1 MKSDNRHNKF
11 IRDSRKWFAGL
22 VNFSRGRKIFLSW
35 SVKISLV
42 GELLPSAYLYV
53 AKLLSRQQLYVMIFC
68 DKKFGSEMNANLLFY
83 YNK

>member
-1 MKSDNRHNKF
+1 MRSDNRHNKF

-35 SVKISLV
+35 SMKISLV

-53 AKLLSRQQLYVMIFC
+53 AKLL
-68 DKKFGSEMNANLLFY
+68 LFSCVS
-83 YNK
+83 KCFDV